1 MRHCDFL
8 TAFPKNP
15 EEQCGHSMRI
25 KQLAWPHFSVFF
37 QLKFSGV
44 FRSSSF
50 FHDVSEMLESTHK
63 GLWCFSCY
71 FNQKYWNRYLKG
83 RLIRTFG
90 EQFLHGLSAKQN
102 QKWCDGVKSFLFRP
116 IQRRIFF
123 KLRMSFQPCSLTRGK
138 ATRTEM
144 CWIFSLLTYEIQ
156 INF

>member
-63 GLWCFSCY
+63 GL
-71 FNQKYWNRYLKG
+71 
-83 RLIRTFG
+83 
-90 EQFLHGLSAKQN
+90 
-102 QKWCDGVKSFLFRP
+102 
-116 IQRRIFF
+116 
-123 KLRMSFQPCSLTRGK
+123 
-138 ATRTEM
+138 
-144 CWIFSLLTYEIQ
+144 
-156 INF
+156 